1 MGQDHS
7 PTVEYLA
14 DEEINAE
21 DDRRL
26 RSLLSACFKG
36 PDDNCFTHRRYF
48 QEIPRH
54 RWLIRA
60 GNVAIIAH
68 VAVHD
73 KVLTSSEGDL
83 RVGGVAEVCTH
94 PDYRRRGF
102 CKILLSTTHSWM
114 VAQGTAFAV
123 LFGPAVHYASSGY
136 VSITNPIHYWDWKR
150 REWVINS
157 LKQAMVCPLADRA
170 WPVGL
175 IDLHGPIF

>member
-21 DDRRL
+21 DDHRL

-36 PDDNCFTHRRYF
+36 PDDNCFKHRRYF

-68 VAVHD
+68 DAVHD

-83 RVGGVAEVCTH
+83 RIGGVAEVCTH

-102 CKILLSTTHSWM
+102 CKILLSTAHAWM
-114 VAQGTAFAV
+114 VAQGTAFAM
-123 LFGPAVHYASSGY
+123 LFGPAAHYASSGY

-157 LKQAMVCPLADRA
+157 LKQAMVCPLAGRA